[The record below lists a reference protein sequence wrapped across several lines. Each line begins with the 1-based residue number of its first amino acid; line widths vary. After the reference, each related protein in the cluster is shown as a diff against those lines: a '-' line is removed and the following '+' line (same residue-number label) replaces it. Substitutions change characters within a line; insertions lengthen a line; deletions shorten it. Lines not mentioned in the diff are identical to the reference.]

1 MKYKLFFD
9 DSFEPKQTPIC
20 IHQKEAIEDL
30 KQAYYLLQTSS
41 ASFIIQNR
49 KIKPYIKYI
58 QIKKII
64 TNNKYIDSKLFLKLL
79 LSLLSNIKDLHTE
92 LHANI
97 DNIDYYYYPTPQKKL
112 YISDKL
118 FEKKGHFF
126 ILNLNNKIKGKV
138 LSEKDYRKDNQNL
151 FVPILTEKG
160 IYYRMV
166 KFSSNNSNIQALQL
180 RDCTINF
187 NTYSYNNNTY
197 TLLQN
202 ICKKRNVLYW
212 ILPDYLTPETIT
224 TAYFSKYRDEIKNN
238 LSDITILDNRFNHGG
253 TPFKT
258 IELIFDLFQLDK
270 NDLYSFCNRK
280 KKDNEILEIKHRI
293 SGPIVNTTLRNISV
307 ENDTIL
313 FNFWKKQQEKVRNGK
328 SFWLKP
334 SKSSTP
340 HWIYNKNITKKI
352 QYSGLIVILVSQNTT
367 SFGELLFDYINKY
380 LGFKNILLLGTNT
393 CGAVTY
399 SNPETYFLKNSG
411 IRLVL
416 SSGIDDD
423 DKKTY
428 RYYKKYIET
437 KGFVPKYWFSTEE
450 ELQKTIEL
458 IIQKWRNHETL

>member
-1 MKYKLFFD
+1 MKYELFFD
-9 DSFEPKQTPIC
+9 DPFESKQTPLC
-20 IHQKEAIEDL
+20 IQQKEAIEDL

-280 KKDNEILEIKHRI
+280 KK
-293 SGPIVNTTLRNISV
+293 
-307 ENDTIL
+307 
-313 FNFWKKQQEKVRNGK
+313 
-328 SFWLKP
+328 
-334 SKSSTP
+334 
-340 HWIYNKNITKKI
+340 ITK
-352 QYSGLIVILVSQNTT
+352 Y
-367 SFGELLFDYINKY
+367 
-380 LGFKNILLLGTNT
+380 
-393 CGAVTY
+393 
-399 SNPETYFLKNSG
+399 
-411 IRLVL
+411 
-416 SSGIDDD
+416 
-423 DKKTY
+423 
-428 RYYKKYIET
+428 
-437 KGFVPKYWFSTEE
+437 
-450 ELQKTIEL
+450 
-458 IIQKWRNHETL
+458 